1 MGTATVS
8 PILPFGISTPLGA
21 LQCVALAP
29 LMFYDSRCLQ
39 MDCGRDHDME
49 WRVVSLREGR
59 LPYCLRN
66 QDTGASPATLAAFM
80 MAQTAYSC
88 TTLSD
93 AFVLRTII

>member
-8 PILPFGISTPLGA
+8 PILPFDISTPLGA

-49 WRVVSLREGR
+49 WRVISLCEGR
-59 LPYCLRN
+59 LPYSLRN
-66 QDTGASPATLAAFM
+66 QDTGASPTTLAALM
-80 MAQTAYSC
+80 MAQKPILAQRSP
-88 TTLSD
+88 TLSY
-93 AFVLRTII
+93 